1 MYPAGSGGAGR
12 RGEGTPPY
20 TPFTDRIS
28 QGAAAAH
35 RRANRFPATV
45 VSVNWGPIR
54 AHCGR
59 SPLRGFICALGFLLP
74 VNGSI
79 NSFMLIWSD
88 ILSSSN
94 WFYVR
99 LDCFLL
105 ASCRIH
111 KMPSCPKAPVPV
123 LILQVRMPI
132 KYHQAA
138 LSFQV
143 SHNLGYAVLRRDA
156 YQHVDVVFL
165 YSNLE
170 TFLSSFPL
178 AIGYFPPRQSRGL
191 SLVANQNLRLSR
203 RFDQAL

>member
-1 MYPAGSGGAGR
+1 MRPAGSGGAGQ
-12 RGEGTPPY
+12 RGDGTPPY

-45 VSVNWGPIR
+45 VPVNWGPIR
-54 AHCGR
+54 AYYGR
-59 SPLRGFICALGFLLP
+59 SPLRGFYSLGFLLP

-88 ILSSSN
+88 ISSSSN

-99 LDCFLL
+99 LDRFLV
-105 ASCRIH
+105 AAYRIH

-123 LILQVRMPI
+123 LILQVRIPI
-132 KYHQAA
+132 KYHHAA

-143 SHNLGYAVLRRDA
+143 SHSLGYAVLRRDA

-165 YSNLE
+165 YSNSE
-170 TFLSSFPL
+170 TFSCLLCPSP
-178 AIGYFPPRQSRGL
+178 
-191 SLVANQNLRLSR
+191 
-203 RFDQAL
+203 